1 MTAARTASTFL
12 NTRPWLACS
21 FNVRLKRSATPLVCG
36 IVSTAPFAVRLLT
49 VDAVNQ
55 EAVLNFYPRTGFI
68 ESLSEKKE
76 RQSQKVRDTIL
87 MFKDL
92 YRLLLLLLPQ
102 LLLLLLLLLLPQL
115 LLQLLLQ

>member
-1 MTAARTASTFL
+1 
-12 NTRPWLACS
+12 
-21 FNVRLKRSATPLVCG
+21 VRLP
-36 IVSTAPFAVRLLT
+36 T

-92 YRLLLLLLPQ
+92 YRLLLLLL
-102 LLLLLLLLLLPQL
+102 LLL